1 MKQSY
6 LVLFQVKSLGELVDP
21 AMLRGDVRVKSSRGL
36 ERGWAK
42 LALVLGSIQMTDFDV
57 IDDRL
62 ELLVGLG
69 THRALEQAGIRIDFD
84 QLLDSL
90 LELSRGQVYRREE

>member
-6 LVLFQVKSLGELVDP
+6 LVLFQVKGLGELVDT
-21 AMLRGDVRVKSSRGL
+21 AMPRRNVRIESRLCL
-36 ERGWAK
+36 EGGWAK
-42 LALVLGSIQMTDFDV
+42 LALVLDPIEMTDFDV
-57 IDDRL
+57 IDDRSQ
-62 ELLVGLG
+62 LLAEFG
-69 THRALEQAGIRIDFD
+69 THRALEQAGLRIDFD